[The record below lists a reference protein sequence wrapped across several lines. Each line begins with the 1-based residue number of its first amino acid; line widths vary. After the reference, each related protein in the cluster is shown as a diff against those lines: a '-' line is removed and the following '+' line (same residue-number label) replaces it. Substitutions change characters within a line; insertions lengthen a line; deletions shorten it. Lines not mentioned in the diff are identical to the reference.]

1 MTSSTVQISQ
11 ETRLTPMSVRLDGAD
26 IHERM
31 RQLPD
36 WTTDGEHLFYTQ
48 TFDGFVEAVAFV
60 NSLVEPAE
68 QLGHHPDITISY
80 NQVLIDLST
89 PDAQGL
95 TELDYQLA
103 AQISQLYPYREG
115 LKVKYALL

>member
-103 AQISQLYPYREG
+103 AQISQL
-115 LKVKYALL
+115 

>member
-1 MTSSTVQISQ
+1 MNGILSLLLSTSLGSQESVILTSSTVQISQ

-48 TFDGFVEAVAFV
+48 TFDVFV
-60 NSLVEPAE
+60 
-68 QLGHHPDITISY
+68 
-80 NQVLIDLST
+80 
-89 PDAQGL
+89 
-95 TELDYQLA
+95 
-103 AQISQLYPYREG
+103 
-115 LKVKYALL
+115 